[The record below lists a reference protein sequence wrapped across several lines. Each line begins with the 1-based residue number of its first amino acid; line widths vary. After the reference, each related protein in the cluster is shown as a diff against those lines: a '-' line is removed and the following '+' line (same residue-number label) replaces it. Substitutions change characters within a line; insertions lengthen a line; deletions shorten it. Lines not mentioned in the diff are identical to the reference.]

1 MMGTLVRIGRPILIF
16 CSGFAMSNFH
26 VGGLPPRW
34 FRPQRQAAT
43 CTDAR
48 QTIGFNGS
56 SGRRRN
62 AAGDSGYNRRH
73 PPPAWP
79 PAAVPPARPSKKMP
93 LIGNSAQRIKACRAV
108 IGLGPMS
115 QLGQSRH
122 FGRRPTTSGLP
133 PGNGHPQS
141 RSACLKRAMSG
152 SRGHSRQ
159 SIAT

>member
-16 CSGFAMSNFH
+16 CSGFAMSNFRQIDRGRHGQH
-26 VGGLPPRW
+26 VGGCHRGGSG
-34 FRPQRQAAT
+34 PQRQAAT

-73 PPPAWP
+73 PPPARP
-79 PAAVPPARPSKKMP
+79 PAAAPPARPSKKP

-115 QLGQSRH
+115 QLGQRTNPLSRE
-122 FGRRPTTSGLP
+122 GLAARSGDYVC
-133 PGNGHPQS
+133 
-141 RSACLKRAMSG
+141 RSNYLNERK
-152 SRGHSRQ
+152 
-159 SIAT
+159 